1 MYRILNIIILFI
13 TIFFFFNVFKYY
25 SSNRNIADKNFNRIN
40 IDQIINGKILD
51 LPILKNDTKNVIE
64 FNDEFSNEIKIN
76 KPRSFWN
83 LFNSQ

>member
-13 TIFFFFNVFKYY
+13 TLFFFFNVFKYY

>member
-13 TIFFFFNVFKYY
+13 TLFFFFNVFKYY

-76 KPRSFWN
+76 KSRSFWN